1 MRGGEEE
8 QPNFAFNWN
17 IGIIYFT
24 PPRREGGSLEN
35 ARSGE
40 DERERK
46 KKREREEL
54 EIFFDPRKRERKR
67 KKGRIEEED
76 A

>member
-46 KKREREEL
+46 KKREEL
-54 EIFFDPRKRERKR
+54 KFFFDPRKRER

>member
-46 KKREREEL
+46 KKREEL
-54 EIFFDPRKRERKR
+54 KFFSIHVKGKGKG
-67 KKGRIEEED
+67 KKEG
-76 A
+76 

>member
-40 DERERK
+40 DEREK
-46 KKREREEL
+46 EREKNWK
-54 EIFFDPRKRERKR
+54 FFSIHVKGKGKG
-67 KKGRIEEED
+67 KKEG
-76 A
+76 

>member
-40 DERERK
+40 DERER
-46 KKREREEL
+46 
-54 EIFFDPRKRERKR
+54 ERKKEKSWKFFSIHVKGKGKG
-67 KKGRIEEED
+67 KKEG
-76 A
+76 

>member
-46 KKREREEL
+46 KKREEL

-67 KKGRIEEED
+67 KKGRIEEEE

>member
-40 DERERK
+40 DEREREK
-46 KKREREEL
+46 EKKRRV
-54 EIFFDPRKRERKR
+54 EIFFDPRKRERK
-67 KKGRIEEED
+67 KGRIEEED

>member
-40 DERERK
+40 DERER
-46 KKREREEL
+46 
-54 EIFFDPRKRERKR
+54 ERK
-67 KKGRIEEED
+67 KEKS
-76 A
+76 

>member
-40 DERERK
+40 GESERK
-46 KKREREEL
+46 KKREEL
-54 EIFFDPRKRERKR
+54 KFFFDPRKRERKR
-67 KKGRIEEED
+67 KKGRIEEEE

>member
-24 PPRREGGSLEN
+24 PSRREGGSLEN

-46 KKREREEL
+46 KKREEL
-54 EIFFDPRKRERKR
+54 KFFSIHVKGKGKG
-67 KKGRIEEED
+67 KKEG
-76 A
+76 

>member
-24 PPRREGGSLEN
+24 PSRREGGSLEN

-40 DERERK
+40 DERER
-46 KKREREEL
+46 
-54 EIFFDPRKRERKR
+54 ERK
-67 KKGRIEEED
+67 KEKS
-76 A
+76 